1 MSALL
6 KQRPIPGACGRLS
19 YPDGEKYHQDPR
31 QHLWHSCRQWHLHH
45 HLSRAFRQANP
56 GKRLI
61 VVLDNFSSHHA
72 VLVKAYAANNNI
84 QLVYLPPYSPDLNP
98 IEQIWRAIKR
108 EVAAT
113 FIMNYE
119 HLTTVI
125 ARAFEK
131 LAAKRSYREKWVIKF
146 LSPKY
151 ASKMLSD

>member
-1 MSALL
+1 MTSV
-6 KQRPIPGACGRLS
+6 RTTRCWS
-19 YPDGEKYHQDPR
+19 
-31 QHLWHSCRQWHLHH
+31 
-45 HLSRAFRQANP
+45 
-56 GKRLI
+56 KR
-61 VVLDNFSSHHA
+61 N
-72 VLVKAYAANNNI
+72 AAKNNI

-125 ARAFEK
+125 ARAFEI
-131 LAAKRSYREKWVIKF
+131 LTAKRSYWEKWVIKF

-151 ASKMLSD
+151 ASKMLSDELYFKSRSSYCGR